1 MGKFKNKIQRFL
13 YGRYGGDTLN
23 NVLLGVYLFIVLA
36 YFIGS
41 LFIPP
46 AMVKTKL
53 TLSLLYYVITITL
66 FILIFYRML
75 SRNIAKRRR
84 ENERFCGFFRLRKN
98 KIRDRKTH
106 VYRTC
111 PNCRA
116 VLRLPRAKGKHNVV
130 CPRCKHR
137 FEVKG

>member
-1 MGKFKNKIQRFL
+1 MGKFKNKIQRFF

-46 AMVKTKL
+46 AAVKVKL
-53 TLSLLYYVITITL
+53 IVSLLYYVLTITL

-75 SRNIAKRRR
+75 SRNVIKRRR
-84 ENERFCGFFRLRKN
+84 ENDRFCGFFRLRKN

-106 VYRTC
+106 VYRKC
-111 PNCRA
+111 PNCKA
-116 VLRLPRAKGKHNVV
+116 VLRLPKSRGKHSVV
-130 CPRCKHR
+130 CPRCKNR
-137 FEVKG
+137 FSVRG

>member
-41 LFIPP
+41 IFIPP
-46 AMVKTKL
+46 AAVKVKL
-53 TLSLLYYVITITL
+53 ILSLLYYVITITL

-106 VYRTC
+106 VYRKC